1 YLVLQLNLTSVRS
14 TPFLEMNNAQVNN
27 DPCNGSPNGNN
38 LFDMKMTN
46 RPQYVFT
53 IKPSELMNGNIYSRL
68 TPKLVH
74 IFQMRE
80 NIRQWFVSSAL
91 EGYPT
96 GD

>member
-1 YLVLQLNLTSVRS
+1 VLQLNLTSVRS
-14 TPFLEMNNAQVNN
+14 TPFLEMNKAQVNN

-68 TPKLVH
+68 TPFNKFADSHGMCSV
-74 IFQMRE
+74 FEVTKAR
-80 NIRQWFVSSAL
+80 IRL
-91 EGYPT
+91 
-96 GD
+96 